1 MDIQRNAKDWRSI
14 PKEDLRRRLDAWNLA
29 ASEIDVLDPI
39 MSRLG
44 CVMSASRRANGD
56 GQIKIRSGK
65 SQWAPR
71 PWQVDG
77 FLKDVDIDKL
87 EGSHLCG
94 IGSAGLLQHESHP
107 LRVSR
112 LQHQPQAVHSVH
124 DVPMPVRYD
133 TRRAALPRTRGG
145 CSGVPPVGP
154 LSACMVF
161 KSSIK

>member
-94 IGSAGLLQHESHP
+94 MGLQGCCNMSHIHFESHASNI
-107 LRVSR
+107 SR
-112 LQHQPQAVHSVH
+112 KLCTQYTTCPCPCGMTHVVRPCPGHGE
-124 DVPMPVRYD
+124 DVPECRQLGPFQRVW
-133 TRRAALPRTRGG
+133 
-145 CSGVPPVGP
+145 CSKAV
-154 LSACMVF
+154 
-161 KSSIK
+161 